1 MSEEMNNDA
10 TPETA
15 DTSAETPADTTAE
28 APAETPA
35 EAPATP
41 AAPAAEAPAEEA
53 VTTADVAEALGAT
66 ATAASTAT
74 AARTIVTKPASGG
87 WFWGT
92 GRRKAAV
99 ARVRIKAG
107 KGEFKINKRD
117 LTEFFSQERDHN
129 DINNVLK
136 TTNTLGAV
144 DVAVNIHGGG
154 YTGQSGAIILGLARA
169 LRNYDPSL
177 DGVLREHDFL
187 TRDPRKVERKKPGQP
202 GARKRFQFSKR

>member
-1 MSEEMNNDA
+1 MSEDTNIDPA
-10 TPETA
+10 TETA
-15 DTSAETPADTTAE
+15 NTPVEAPTEAPSPADIDLVVEVPVVSATVEPVAET
-28 APAETPA
+28 
-35 EAPATP
+35 
-41 AAPAAEAPAEEA
+41 
-53 VTTADVAEALGAT
+53 
-66 ATAASTAT
+66 
-74 AARTIVTKPASGG
+74 ARVVVTKPAAGG

-99 ARVRIKAG
+99 ARVRVKAG
-107 KGEFKINKRD
+107 KGVFKVNNRE

-129 DINNVLK
+129 DINNVLQATK
-136 TTNTLGAV
+136 THGAV

-154 YTGQSGAIILGLARA
+154 FTGQAGAIILGLARA